1 MKIQRAVVL
10 ISKMPKLSLDEI
22 TKEEAYELWEF
33 LDEEYKLPITKTRL
47 KINLAKECGVFIE
60 QLDAVANGASLAEI
74 LVMESSDSTGNKLT
88 LKEVKSLFSSV
99 ADEEDWVIPFCHKM
113 NITEA
118 EFVWRWA
125 LNERWRSI
133 SNRMRKWAKNLSNMH
148 DEIVDTYT
156 MLDVIYGL
164 ISKEE
169 VSKPTSKFKRL
180 QAWDNP
186 IASPHKFWFIPDCGT
201 LLFIENYMARNR
213 NGEVNREY
221 TPQVSEAEDCWCW
234 IDVLG
239 TTRLHNHE
247 QYIPFSKYQEPLGG
261 LVSGNVSWREASKIL
276 YDYPKGGFLIEY
288 HKEYYLFT
296 KGTPALQV
304 QALSVRMIKTIGY
317 EFIIGVKDGL
327 TDVIDVS
334 KMRIQNLPFELENI
348 LKKHKIPIQNSHAT
362 HDIPFLV
369 LEVAYSWRAE
379 DGWGWRYMS
388 TKDEGSINDVDDYTT
403 YISLVGVDN
412 E

>member
-1 MKIQRAVVL
+1 MKVQRAVVL
-10 ISKMPKLSLDEI
+10 ISKMSKLTLDDI
-22 TKEEAYELWEF
+22 TKDEAYELWGF

-74 LVMESSDSTGNKLT
+74 LVMESSDSAGNNLT
-88 LKEVKSLFSSV
+88 LKEVKSLFLSITG
-99 ADEEDWVIPFCHKM
+99 EEDWVIPFCHKM

-133 SNRMRKWAKNLSNMH
+133 RNRMRRWAKQFSKIY
-148 DEIVDTYT
+148 DDVVDTYT
-156 MLDVIYGL
+156 MLDVIFGL
-164 ISKEE
+164 STKEQ
-169 VSKPTSKFKRL
+169 VSKPVSTFKRL
-180 QAWDNP
+180 RKWEGISIPDN
-186 IASPHKFWFIPDCGT
+186 FWFITNCGT
-201 LLFIENYMARNR
+201 LLFIEENIVRNR
-213 NGEVNREY
+213 NGEINREY
-221 TPQVSEAEDCWCW
+221 TPQVGSAEDCWCW
-234 IDVLG
+234 VNALG
-239 TTRLHNHE
+239 TTRLHTVNQE
-247 QYIPFSKYQEPLGG
+247 ISFSSYKEPLDI
-261 LVSGNVSWREASKIL
+261 SWREANKIL
-276 YDYPKGGFLIEY
+276 YDYPKGGYLILHEG
-288 HKEYYLFT
+288 EYYLYT
-296 KGTPALQV
+296 KGTPALYV
-304 QALSVRMIKTIGY
+304 QALSVRMIKTMGY

-334 KMRIQNLPFELENI
+334 KMRIRNLPFELENI
-348 LKKHKIPIQNSHAT
+348 LKKYKIPIQNSHSS

-369 LEVAYSWRAE
+369 IQVAYSWRAE

-388 TKDEGSINDVDDYTT
+388 THEDLSIHDVDDYTT

>member
-1 MKIQRAVVL
+1 MLISRAIVL

-47 KINLAKECGVFIE
+47 KVKLADECGVFIE
-60 QLDAVANGASLAEI
+60 QLDAVANGASLAEV
-74 LVMESSDSTGNKLT
+74 LVMESSDSKGNTLT
-88 LKEVKSLFSSV
+88 INQIKHYFTSV
-99 ADEEDWVIPFCHKM
+99 NDEEKWVISLCHFM

-133 SNRMRKWAKNLSNMH
+133 KYRMRKWAKNLSNIH
-148 DEIVDTYT
+148 DDIVDTYT

-164 ISKEE
+164 ISREE

-180 QAWDNP
+180 KSWDNP
-186 IASPHKFWFIPDCGT
+186 TTLPHKFWFIPDCGT
-201 LLFIENYMARNR
+201 LIFIDKFMVRDR

-221 TPQVSEAEDCWCW
+221 TPQVYDVEECWSW
-234 IDVLG
+234 VDILK
-239 TTRLHNHE
+239 TTRLHSRE
-247 QYIPFSKYQEPLGG
+247 QDLSFSKYQEPLDI
-261 LVSGNVSWREASKIL
+261 SWREASKIL
-276 YDYPKGGFLIEY
+276 YDYPKGGFLIE
-288 HKEYYLFT
+288 HDDEYYLFT
-296 KGTPALQV
+296 KGTPTLQV
-304 QALSVRMIKTIGY
+304 QALSVRMIKGIGY
-317 EFIIGVKDGL
+317 EFILGVKDGL
-327 TDVIDVS
+327 TDIIDID
-334 KMRIQNLPFELENI
+334 KMRIRNLPFELETM
-348 LKKHKIPIQNSHAT
+348 LKKQKIPVQNSHTT

-388 TKDEGSINDVDDYTT
+388 TKDEASIHDVDDYTT

>member
-1 MKIQRAVVL
+1 MLISRAVVL

-47 KINLAKECGVFIE
+47 KVKLADECGVFIE
-60 QLDAVANGASLAEI
+60 QLDAVANGASLAEV
-74 LVMESSDSTGNKLT
+74 LVMESSDSKGNTLT
-88 LKEVKSLFSSV
+88 INQIKHYFTSV
-99 ADEEDWVIPFCHKM
+99 NDEEKWVISLCHFM

-133 SNRMRKWAKNLSNMH
+133 KYRMRKWAKNLSNIH
-148 DEIVDTYT
+148 DDIVDTYT

-180 QAWDNP
+180 KSWDNP
-186 IASPHKFWFIPDCGT
+186 ITLPHKFWFIPDCGT
-201 LLFIENYMARNR
+201 LIFIDKFMVRDR

-221 TPQVSEAEDCWCW
+221 TPQVHDAEECWSW
-234 IDVLG
+234 VDILK
-239 TTRLHNHE
+239 TTRLHSRE
-247 QYIPFSKYQEPLGG
+247 QDLSFSKYQEPLDI
-261 LVSGNVSWREASKIL
+261 SWREASKIL
-276 YDYPKGGFLIEY
+276 YDYPKGGFLIE
-288 HKEYYLFT
+288 HDDEYYLFT
-296 KGTPALQV
+296 KGTPTLQV
-304 QALSVRMIKTIGY
+304 QALSVRMIKGIGY
-317 EFIIGVKDGL
+317 EFILGVKDGL
-327 TDVIDVS
+327 TDIIDVD
-334 KMRIQNLPFELENI
+334 KMRIRNLPFELETM
-348 LKKHKIPIQNSHAT
+348 LKKQKIPVQNSHTT

-388 TKDEGSINDVDDYTT
+388 TKDEASIHDVDDYTT